1 MTAHD
6 QSCVFQKVPCP
17 DCEETVIFK
26 DLAQHLKNVHVNDS
40 ISIYYDTEPNE
51 YTNSPEIF
59 GTYNLQAELVNGR
72 KYYKKDDSAI
82 SWDGEKSWFI
92 STDKNKG
99 KGIGYASLDKDAQNL
114 HNTTD
119 WEL

>member
-1 MTAHD
+1 MNILI
-6 QSCVFQKVPCP
+6 VLRFLV
-17 DCEETVIFK
+17 
-26 DLAQHLKNVHVNDS
+26 
-40 ISIYYDTEPNE
+40 
-51 YTNSPEIF
+51 
-59 GTYNLQAELVNGR
+59 YNLRAELVNGR

-119 WEL
+119 WELFHSKDKGGWKDAGEMLRVRGR